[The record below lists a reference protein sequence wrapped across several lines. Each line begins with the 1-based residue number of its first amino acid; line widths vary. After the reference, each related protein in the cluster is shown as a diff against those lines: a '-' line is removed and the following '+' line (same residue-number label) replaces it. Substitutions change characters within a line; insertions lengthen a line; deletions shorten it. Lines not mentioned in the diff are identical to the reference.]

1 MTTLGHV
8 LEERVVRCP
17 TLTPAVDV
25 VSMSDPLQKP
35 AQYARERQPSAARLT
50 GTGPHGQ

>member
-25 VSMSDPLQKP
+25 VSMATLSIMP
-35 AQYARERQPSAARLT
+35 AQYARERQRSALA
-50 GTGPHGQ
+50 